1 MDTTEQVWT
10 LRYYTRPSG
19 NRKYPVF
26 TVGWLEFVRVKR
38 LRVGDEL
45 TFYGHQVRDTDGELR
60 MQYGIQVVDSRSQK
74 WKLRY
79 YTRPYGKKIG
89 PVFTAGWRRFV
100 EAKRLRVGDAL
111 TFYGHQV
118 RAIDGQLK
126 MKYTVE
132 VKRPSMTFNG
142 EPVTSDVEYL
152 IA

>member
-1 MDTTEQVWT
+1 MAMRHFKISKILTYSDIRSKFGLPNEMVEHMIPIMNGQHSMD
-10 LRYYTRPSG
+10 L
-19 NRKYPVF
+19 K
-26 TVGWLEFVRVKR
+26 
-38 LRVGDEL
+38 
-45 TFYGHQVRDTDGELR
+45 
-60 MQYGIQVVDSRSQK
+60 VVDSRSQK

-100 EAKRLRVGDAL
+100 EAKCLRVGDEL

-118 RAIDGQLK
+118 RATDGQLK